1 MNDDEKYTSFD
12 HLDSNPFADVIVDS
26 IGDNSE
32 FRKREVLPHWVGIPA
47 EKVDDKGLLKRDIL
61 NRLDGIED
69 IHVFKLTLFG
79 DMNVGKTSIIVR
91 TEDNQFY
98 GDACQA
104 TVGIDY
110 VLLPMKI
117 DDMYVKV
124 EMWDTAGQER
134 FRSILRSYYHK
145 AAEGGIVL
153 VYDVGNRE
161 SFLNIDTWYNDIC
174 EKGQIDHRKA
184 SQSDGN
190 INQAKAKDD
199 GNAGLAPF
207 ILLGNKCDLA
217 TEARAVTYEEGQAYA
232 ESKNMPFFEVSA
244 LDSTNVVQSLHY
256 IVKVMYEH
264 ALKYGI
270 ARSSLHI
277 ANAQLA
283 ADAAQRKQS
292 ISFRGCGCK

>member
-1 MNDDEKYTSFD
+1 MMRRMSRRKCYT
-12 HLDSNPFADVIVDS
+12 A
-26 IGDNSE
+26 
-32 FRKREVLPHWVGIPA
+32 A
-47 EKVDDKGLLKRDIL
+47 
-61 NRLDGIED
+61 
-69 IHVFKLTLFG
+69 T
-79 DMNVGKTSIIVR
+79 TS
-91 TEDNQFY
+91 
-98 GDACQA
+98 
-104 TVGIDY
+104 
-110 VLLPMKI
+110 
-117 DDMYVKV
+117 
-124 EMWDTAGQER
+124 
-134 FRSILRSYYHK
+134 SK

-207 ILLGNKCDLA
+207 ILLGHKCDLA

>member
-1 MNDDEKYTSFD
+1 M
-12 HLDSNPFADVIVDS
+12 
-26 IGDNSE
+26 
-32 FRKREVLPHWVGIPA
+32 KRE
-47 EKVDDKGLLKRDIL
+47 IL
-61 NRLDGIED
+61 NRLDSIED

-110 VLLPMKI
+110 VLVPMKI

-161 SFLNIDTWYNDIC
+161 SFLNVDTWYNDIC
-174 EKGQIDHRKA
+174 EKGQIDHRKV
-184 SQSDGN
+184 SQSDKN
-190 INQAKAKDD
+190 ISAAADD
-199 GNAGLAPF
+199 GNSGISPF

-217 TEARAVTYEEGQAYA
+217 KENRKVTYDEGQAYA
-232 ESKNMPFFEVSA
+232 ESRNMLF
-244 LDSTNVVQSLHY
+244 
-256 IVKVMYEH
+256 
-264 ALKYGI
+264 
-270 ARSSLHI
+270 
-277 ANAQLA
+277 
-283 ADAAQRKQS
+283 
-292 ISFRGCGCK
+292 